1 MMSGSPSVV
10 SLVSVALV
18 VVVVVVVAEPPS
30 SVVGF
35 EVPEPSSLVVVGDE
49 LIPIVESVS
58 LAVVVAAP
66 VLAPVLSLS
75 LSFLSPPQ
83 APRRR
88 ELKVRTMEGRCISSV
103 TIAQTGAVSALAAT
117 RPVRVAERRQ
127 QAMMLTWSCRAV
139 ASVAMVFVPRR
150 GIERSVGE

>member
-1 MMSGSPSVV
+1 
-10 SLVSVALV
+10 
-18 VVVVVVVAEPPS
+18 
-30 SVVGF
+30 
-35 EVPEPSSLVVVGDE
+35 VVVGDE

-83 APRRR
+83 APRR
-88 ELKVRTMEGRCISSV
+88 ELKVRKMKGRCISSV
-103 TIAQTGAVSALAAT
+103 TIAQSGAASALAAT
-117 RPVRVAERRQ
+117 LPVRVTERRQ

-139 ASVAMVFVPRR
+139 ASVAMALVSQR